1 MSEIEQ
7 GENAMGAADKEFMSA
22 DEYGRS
28 LKGLGINLLVRD
40 VGRSIAFAQDVLGAR
55 KVFADKD
62 FAVLRYQNGPT
73 SAEWMLHADGTYH
86 SNPLLGL
93 LSDGQIRGIGAELR
107 LYHCDPDAA
116 VARAKALGHHVLQN
130 AADKPHGLREAFILD
145 PDGYCWV
152 PSAHKRA
159 G

>member
-1 MSEIEQ
+1 
-7 GENAMGAADKEFMSA
+7 MGAADKEFMPA

-40 VGRSIAFAQDVLGAR
+40 VARGVAFAQDVLGAH
-55 KVFADKD
+55 KVFADQD

-93 LSDGQIRGIGAELR
+93 LGDAQIRGVGMELR

-116 VARAKALGHHVLQN
+116 VRRAKAHGHHVLQEP
-130 AADKPHGLREAFILD
+130 ADKPHGLREAYILD

-152 PSAHKRA
+152 PGVPK

>member
-1 MSEIEQ
+1 
-7 GENAMGAADKEFMSA
+7 MGAADKEFMPA
-22 DEYGRS
+22 DEYGRT
-28 LKGLGINLLVRD
+28 LKGLSINLLVRD
-40 VGRSIAFAQDVLGAR
+40 VGRGVAFARDVLGANV
-55 KVFADKD
+55 VFADKD

-73 SAEWMLHADGTYH
+73 SAEWMLHSDGTYH

-93 LSDGQIRGIGAELR
+93 LGDASIRGVGAELR

-116 VARAKALGHHVLQN
+116 VTRARAHGHHVLAE
-130 AADKPHGLREAFILD
+130 AADKPHGLREAYILD

-152 PSAHKRA
+152 PGVPKK